1 MPELIELWDKK
12 NDLRRNKNRKK
23 KEKRLSKD
31 QNEINNKN
39 NDSKLI
45 EVDNKNKQENESK
58 KEVAKPKKK
67 NPEVVIKKIKLDEMA
82 SDEIIPDSNEPENLE
97 EKLEKNDEDD
107 EDLNSDAFFISSDHK
122 TPIPRENQMKSD
134 KFNTKQTPFAQ
145 RTPKQRT
152 SKKFNTPKAQNSA
165 SKFQQRK
172 QENREDL
179 MKQNKS
185 ETKGNLNNIFRID

>member
-12 NDLRRNKNRKK
+12 NDLRRNKNRNK

-31 QNEINNKN
+31 QNEINNKK

-45 EVDNKNKQENESK
+45 EVNNKNKQENQSK

-67 NPEVVIKKIKLDEMA
+67 NPEVVIKKIKLGEMA
-82 SDEIIPDSNEPENLE
+82 SDEIIPDSNEPKNSEEQFEND
-97 EKLEKNDEDD
+97 KDD

-134 KFNTKQTPFAQ
+134 KLNTKQTPFAQ

-152 SKKFNTPKAQNSA
+152 SKRFNTPKAQNSPN
-165 SKFQQRK
+165 KFQQRK

-185 ETKGNLNNIFRID
+185 ETKGNLNNLFRID

>member
-12 NDLRRNKNRKK
+12 NDLRRNKNRNK

-31 QNEINNKN
+31 QNEINNKK

-45 EVDNKNKQENESK
+45 EVNNKNKQENQSK

-67 NPEVVIKKIKLDEMA
+67 NPEVVIKKIKLGEMA
-82 SDEIIPDSNEPENLE
+82 SDEIIPDSNEPKNSE
-97 EKLEKNDEDD
+97 EQFEKNDKDD

-122 TPIPRENQMKSD
+122 TPIPRENQMKPD
-134 KFNTKQTPFAQ
+134 KLNTKQTPFAQ

-152 SKKFNTPKAQNSA
+152 SKRFNTPKAQNSPN
-165 SKFQQRK
+165 KFQQRK

-185 ETKGNLNNIFRID
+185 ETKGNLNNLFRID